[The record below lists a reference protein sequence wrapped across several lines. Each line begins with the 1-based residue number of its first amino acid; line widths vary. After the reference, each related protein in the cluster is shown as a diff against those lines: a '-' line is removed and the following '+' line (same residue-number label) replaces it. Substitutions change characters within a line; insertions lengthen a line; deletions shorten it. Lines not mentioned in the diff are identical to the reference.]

1 MELANNNYFTFKLE
15 TFNSDKSLVF
25 ELEDNTN
32 KFDIIIMD
40 IVMKGID
47 GIETSR
53 ILRDYGYNGIIIF
66 LTSSKEF
73 TFDSFRDE
81 PFNYILKNNKNNRFI
96 IYF

>member
-1 MELANNNYFTFKLE
+1 MELANNNYFTFKLK
-15 TFNSDKSLVF
+15 TFNLGKSLVF

-47 GIETSR
+47 RIETSR
-53 ILRDYGYNGIIIF
+53 ILRYYGYNGIIIF

-73 TFDSFRDE
+73 AFDSFRDE
-81 PFNYILKNNKNNRFI
+81 PFNYILKNNKNNRLI